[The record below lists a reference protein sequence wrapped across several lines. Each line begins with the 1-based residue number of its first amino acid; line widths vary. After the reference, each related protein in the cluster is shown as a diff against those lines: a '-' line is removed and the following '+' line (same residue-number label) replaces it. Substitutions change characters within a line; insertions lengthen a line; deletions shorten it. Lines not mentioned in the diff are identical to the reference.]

1 MATIEEVRA
10 AIGRL
15 GVMLDGADPDF
26 RRKIPDRTV
35 SVWIKDLDVA
45 FSGALRSGELVDIEQ
60 IDPADRRSAA
70 LKLTLTSD
78 DLLEVVEGRLHF
90 GSGWAHG
97 RIKVDA
103 RLRDVFE
110 LRKFL

>member
-1 MATIEEVRA
+1 MATIEAVRA
-10 AIGRL
+10 AISDL
-15 GVMLDGADPDF
+15 GVMLDGADPEF
-26 RRKIPDRTV
+26 RRKIPDRSV
-35 SVWIKDLDVA
+35 SVWIKDLDAA
-45 FSGALRSGELVDIEQ
+45 FAGRLQAGELVDVVE
-60 IDPADRRSAA
+60 IDPGSRKEAE